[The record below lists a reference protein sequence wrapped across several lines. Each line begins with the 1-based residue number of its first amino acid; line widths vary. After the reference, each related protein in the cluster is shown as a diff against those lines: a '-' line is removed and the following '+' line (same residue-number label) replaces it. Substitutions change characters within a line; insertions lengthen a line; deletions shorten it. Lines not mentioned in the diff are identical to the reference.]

1 MKNPAQSDSRTLI
14 GIDPG
19 KNTGIAIYRDGA
31 LCELHTLSPDMIEA
45 LLVRVR
51 PDLVVYEDSRKQ
63 SPVFSRGVSARAT
76 LKIAR
81 NVGEI
86 DQLCRQIEDMCR
98 RHGLE
103 SVGVSPLR
111 KGAKVDAARFAILA
125 GWLQRSNQH
134 ERDAAMVA
142 HPYRRAELGKARPA
156 IKSGIGDGRN
166 PTAPTW

>member
-1 MKNPAQSDSRTLI
+1 MKIPAQIDSRTLI

-31 LCELHTLSPDMIEA
+31 LCELHTLSPDMIES
-45 LLVRVR
+45 LLVRVH
-51 PDLVVYEDSRKQ
+51 PDLVVFEDSRKQ

-86 DQLCRQIEDMCR
+86 DQLCRQIAEMCR
-98 RHGLE
+98 RLGLF

-111 KGAKVDAARFAILA
+111 KGAKFNAERFAA
-125 GWLQRSNQH
+125 VMGWTQRSNQH

-142 HPYRRAELGKARPA
+142 YPWSFRAVPQPFAPHTTRRREHG
-156 IKSGIGDGRN
+156 
-166 PTAPTW
+166 

>member
-1 MKNPAQSDSRTLI
+1 MVEPII

-19 KNTGIAIYRDGA
+19 KHTGVAIYRDSV
-31 LCELHTLSPDMIEA
+31 LCELHTLSPDMIES

-51 PDLVVYEDSRKQ
+51 PDLVVFEDSRKQ
-63 SPVFSRGVSARAT
+63 SPVFSRGVSHRAT

-98 RHGLE
+98 RNGLE

-111 KGAKVDAARFAILA
+111 KGAKLDAARFAVVT
-125 GWLQRSNQH
+125 GWTQRSNQH

-142 HPYRRAELGKARPA
+142 HQYRRA
-156 IKSGIGDGRN
+156 
-166 PTAPTW
+166 APQPFAPHTTRRRAN

>member
-1 MKNPAQSDSRTLI
+1 MQADSRTLI

-19 KNTGIAIYRDGA
+19 KHTGIAIYRDGA

-51 PDLVVYEDSRKQ
+51 PDLVVFEDSRKQ

-111 KGAKVDAARFAILA
+111 KGAKLDAARFAQITDWTA
-125 GWLQRSNQH
+125 RSNQH

-142 HPYRRAELGKARPA
+142 HQYRRA
-156 IKSGIGDGRN
+156 
-166 PTAPTW
+166 APQPFAPHTTRRREHG